1 MIRDIIATREGVV
14 DRDGVPIH
22 YQVFGDGERALL
34 LLPTWSIVH
43 SDFWRHQVSH
53 FAPHYTVIAFDGRG
67 NGASGRPL
75 SAEDY
80 SDDAFFDDA
89 VAVLHA
95 AGVAQAAV
103 LSVSAGANW
112 GLMLAARRPDLVSA
126 AVFIAPSLA
135 IGEPL
140 PERAAAFAVF
150 DEPQESYDGW
160 LKFNRHYWHTDWV
173 DFLRFFFAKCFTEP
187 DSDDEIQHLVS
198 MGLETTPAVI
208 ANTTDA
214 PGLDRSETEALVRE
228 VSCPVLV
235 IHGDHDAISS
245 VSRGRELA
253 RLTGAQLVVMPGVGH
268 EPQFRWPQEVNAVL
282 DDFLTRAYAAAEDPR
297 RS

>member
-1 MIRDIIATREGVV
+1 MIRDTIAAREGVV
-14 DRDGVPIH
+14 DRGGVPIH
-22 YQVFGDGERALL
+22 YQLFGEGGRALL

-43 SDFWRHQVSH
+43 SDFWHNQVSH
-53 FAPHYTVIAFDGRG
+53 FAPHYKVIVFDGRG

-75 SAEDY
+75 RAEDY

-89 VAVLHA
+89 VAVLHE
-95 AGVAQAAV
+95 AGVEEAAV
-103 LSVSAGANW
+103 CSVSAGANW

-135 IGEPL
+135 IGETL
-140 PERAAAFAVF
+140 PERAAALAVF

-160 LKFNRHYWHTDWV
+160 LKFNRHYWHANWV

-187 DSDDEIQHLVS
+187 DSDAEIQHFVD
-198 MGLETTPAVI
+198 MGLQTTPEVSPTLLTLPAW
-208 ANTTDA
+208 AE
-214 PGLDRSETEALVRE
+214 SETEELARE
-228 VSCPVLV
+228 VKCPGMV

-245 VSRGRELA
+245 VNRGRELA
-253 RLTGAQLVVMPGVGH
+253 RLMGAQLVVMPGVGH
-268 EPQFRWPQEVNAVL
+268 EPQSRWPQKVNAVL
-282 DDFLTRAYAAAEDPR
+282 DDFLTRADQPADDPR

>member
-1 MIRDIIATREGVV
+1 
-14 DRDGVPIH
+14 
-22 YQVFGDGERALL
+22 

-43 SDFWRHQVSH
+43 SDFWRNQVSH
-53 FAPHYTVIAFDGRG
+53 FAPHHKVIVFDGRG

-75 SAEDY
+75 RPEDY

-89 VAVLHA
+89 VAVLRE
-95 AGVAQAAV
+95 AGVKQAV
-103 LSVSAGANW
+103 VCSVSAGANW
-112 GLMLAARRPDLVSA
+112 GLMLAARRPDLVSS

-135 IGEPL
+135 IGETL

-160 LKFNRHYWHTDWV
+160 LKFNRHYWHANWL

-187 DSDDEIQHLVS
+187 DSDGEIEHFLD
-198 MGLETTPAVI
+198 MGLQTTPDVI
-208 ANTTDA
+208 ANTVDA
-214 PGLDRSETEALVRE
+214 PGLGRSDTEELVRD
-228 VSCPVLV
+228 VKCPVLV

-245 VSRGRELA
+245 VNRGRELA
-253 RLTGAQLVVMPGVGH
+253 RLMGAQLVVMPEVGH
-268 EPQFRWPQEVNAVL
+268 EPQSRWPDKVNALL
-282 DDFLTRAYAAAEDPR
+282 DDFLARTDQPADDPR